1 MQSSEH
7 CGEAWSRHLMDEEAG
22 TWRVLPPDHTHSTW
36 RSCAE
41 LGLRTRIARSSFAST
56 DPLLRSKTEYSNSD
70 ITKCAFRLP
79 KEPWAVRTARV
90 RGGLGCDTG
99 QKKPKGP
106 KDRQALLP
114 PRNTL
119 ATKQERSK
127 GGHSALFCSVW
138 RIAKL
143 FGLFEGRQGKEN
155 GSEERGKL
163 GEKKRNGSGTPSWRG
178 WFRGVDI
185 PLG

>member
-1 MQSSEH
+1 MPSETGEHVQHAGDSSTEGRKDELGTRQAPGFLGHVTQSSEH

-79 KEPWAVRTARV
+79 KEP
-90 RGGLGCDTG
+90 
-99 QKKPKGP
+99 
-106 KDRQALLP
+106 
-114 PRNTL
+114 
-119 ATKQERSK
+119 
-127 GGHSALFCSVW
+127 
-138 RIAKL
+138 
-143 FGLFEGRQGKEN
+143 
-155 GSEERGKL
+155 
-163 GEKKRNGSGTPSWRG
+163 
-178 WFRGVDI
+178 
-185 PLG
+185 